1 MPPPYA
7 QYVGDRD
14 PVEVLQSSLDD
25 YRRTVA
31 TLPADTWQRPWSPGK
46 WTVRQIIVHVAQWEQ
61 ILGVRF
67 RGGLLVPGYVAQP
80 LNQDDLVREFEAVDG
95 PTALAAF
102 IGVRQMTLA
111 LARSLSAAELART
124 FQHPERGTIDA
135 RDVLVTIAGHG
146 VHHFKQIQ
154 DIV

>member
-1 MPPPYA
+1 MPTPYA

-14 PVEVLQSSLDD
+14 PVDVLDSSLED

-31 TLPADTWQRPWSPGK
+31 NLPAATWQRPWSPGK

-111 LARSLSAAELART
+111 LARSLSAAELAQT